1 MKLVLATAL
10 VVAGIFQ
17 LAVIQEVSSGGG
29 GRGFGG
35 LRFGGSRFG
44 GGGWG
49 GRGISYRGSVG
60 VGSIRSKGVWY
71 LTQPKTI
78 FASKSSKKFAKAA
91 TFGAGAYIGSK
102 ISSKVRFALF
112 IILSMKKTLF
122 LDYNTTLIKYMDGQ
136 NFSLKV
142 PFDLEYS
149 IMEAGNIRI
158 MIGTRTPV

>member
-17 LAVIQEVSSGGG
+17 LAVIHEVSGGGG

-49 GRGISYRGSVG
+49 RGGLRYRGSVG

-71 LTQPKTI
+71 LAQPKTI
-78 FASKSSKKFAKAA
+78 FASKSSKQFGKAA

-102 ISSKVRFALF
+102 ISSKVRFVLF
-112 IILSMKKTLF
+112 IILAIK
-122 LDYNTTLIKYMDGQ
+122 NVCLIPIKLQ
-136 NFSLKV
+136 F
-142 PFDLEYS
+142 
-149 IMEAGNIRI
+149 NIWMVKI
-158 MIGTRTPV
+158 LA

>member
-1 MKLVLATAL
+1 MKLVSATAL

-17 LAVIQEVSSGGG
+17 LAVIQEVSGGGG

-49 GRGISYRGSVG
+49 RGGPRYRGSVG

-78 FASKSSKKFAKAA
+78 FASKSSKKFGKAA

-102 ISSKVRFALF
+102 ISSKVRFVLF
-112 IILSMKKTLF
+112 IILS
-122 LDYNTTLIKYMDGQ
+122 IKI
-136 NFSLKV
+136 FSI
-142 PFDLEYS
+142 P
-149 IMEAGNIRI
+149 IQM
-158 MIGTRTPV
+158 

>member
-17 LAVIQEVSSGGG
+17 LAVIEEVSGGGG

-35 LRFGGSRFG
+35 LSFGGSRFG

-49 GRGISYRGSVG
+49 SRGLSDRGSVVG

-78 FASKSSKKFAKAA
+78 FASKSSKKFRKAA
-91 TFGAGAYIGSK
+91 TFGAGAYIGSQ
-102 ISSKVRFALF
+102 ISSKVRLVPFK
-112 IILSMKKTLF
+112 ILSMN
-122 LDYNTTLIKYMDGQ
+122 NT
-136 NFSLKV
+136 
-142 PFDLEYS
+142 FD
-149 IMEAGNIRI
+149 
-158 MIGTRTPV
+158 

>member
-17 LAVIQEVSSGGG
+17 LAVIQEVSGGGG

-35 LRFGGSRFG
+35 LSFGGSRFG

-49 GRGISYRGSVG
+49 SRGISNRRWYVETN

-71 LTQPKTI
+71 LTPPKTI
-78 FASKSSKKFAKAA
+78 FASKSSKKFRKAA

-102 ISSKVRFALF
+102 ISSKVLSVLF
-112 IILSMKKTLF
+112 IILSIKNCYVSLI
-122 LDYNTTLIKYMDGQ
+122 TTQL
-136 NFSLKV
+136 
-142 PFDLEYS
+142 
-149 IMEAGNIRI
+149 
-158 MIGTRTPV
+158 